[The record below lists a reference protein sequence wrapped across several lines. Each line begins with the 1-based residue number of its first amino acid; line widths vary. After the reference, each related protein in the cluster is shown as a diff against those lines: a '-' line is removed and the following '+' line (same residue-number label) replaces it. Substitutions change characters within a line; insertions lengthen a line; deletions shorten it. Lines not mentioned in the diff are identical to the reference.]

1 MAVFTFSDEKK
12 LAFAE
17 TNNKN
22 DLPSAKNQYLP
33 SQGFLISIKS
43 ITILEMTFVLS
54 VPLTFTAAFIF
65 RSPEGSLAFLT
76 KKQEYV
82 NVLHHRKV
90 YNGTFYYSCFVK

>member
-1 MAVFTFSDEKK
+1 
-12 LAFAE
+12 
-17 TNNKN
+17 
-22 DLPSAKNQYLP
+22 
-33 SQGFLISIKS
+33 
-43 ITILEMTFVLS
+43 MTFVLS

-65 RSPEGSLAFLT
+65 RSPGGSLTFLT